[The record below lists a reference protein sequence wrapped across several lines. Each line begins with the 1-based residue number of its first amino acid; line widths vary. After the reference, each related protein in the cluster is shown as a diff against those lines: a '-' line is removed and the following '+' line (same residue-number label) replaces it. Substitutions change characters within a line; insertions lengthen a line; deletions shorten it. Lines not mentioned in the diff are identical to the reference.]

1 VSESLEINGRRY
13 NFDYK
18 QQEHRTLVVIST
30 PWSEESLHSLNEEMS
45 WDDADNEVIMRLRKS
60 LGQSLAVTANE
71 NPPRMLFVQQKEP
84 DGELRSVPVEEL
96 KKTIKTCLD
105 SM

>member
-1 VSESLEINGRRY
+1 MSENLEINGRRY

-18 QQEHRTLVVIST
+18 QQERRTVVVISS
-30 PWSEESLHSLNEEMS
+30 PWSEESWNEEMP
-45 WDDADNEVIMRLRKS
+45 WDDTDNEAIMRLRKS
-60 LGQSLAVTANE
+60 LEQTLAVTANE
-71 NPPRMLFVQQKEP
+71 GVPRMLFVQQKEP

-96 KKTIKTCLD
+96 KKTIKTCLG

>member
-1 VSESLEINGRRY
+1 LEINGRRY

-18 QQEHRTLVVIST
+18 QQERRTVVVISS
-30 PWSEESLHSLNEEMS
+30 PWNEETLYEEMS
-45 WDDADNEVIMRLRKS
+45 WDDADNEVVMRLSKS
-60 LGQSLAVTANE
+60 LEQSLAVTANE
-71 NPPRMLFVQQKEP
+71 KPPRMLFVQQKEP

-96 KKTIKTCLD
+96 KKTIKTCLG

>member
-1 VSESLEINGRRY
+1 MSESLEINGRRY
-13 NFDYK
+13 NFAYK
-18 QQEHRTLVVIST
+18 QLEHRTVVVIST

-45 WDDADNEVIMRLRKS
+45 WDDTDNEVFMSLRES
-60 LGQSLAVTANE
+60 LEQTLAVTTNE
-71 NPPRMLFVQQKEP
+71 GVPRMLFVQQGGP

-96 KKTIKTCLD
+96 KKTIKTCLG